1 MTKKLSAEITG
12 PIVSQLPEALIA
24 ETHKAK
30 KQLAV
35 LAERKYNGPLVDCF
49 KSQKVILGYL
59 AEFAPREWNNIPIPL
74 QELSMHLISYDQ
86 LNAKATNMINKSQ
99 FELTSITQSMFM
111 YSEQSLEEIRDQVS
125 HKFSLL
131 NQRSTGDS
139 QELKSSMKQYADKIK
154 ETVLETAKD
163 LVKQGVDNLRA
174 ELRSVIDD
182 KHRT

>member
-1 MTKKLSAEITG
+1 
-12 PIVSQLPEALIA
+12 
-24 ETHKAK
+24 
-30 KQLAV
+30 
-35 LAERKYNGPLVDCF
+35 
-49 KSQKVILGYL
+49 
-59 AEFAPREWNNIPIPL
+59 
-74 QELSMHLISYDQ
+74 
-86 LNAKATNMINKSQ
+86 MINKSQ
-99 FELTSITQSMFM
+99 FELTSITQSMFS

>member
-1 MTKKLSAEITG
+1 
-12 PIVSQLPEALIA
+12 
-24 ETHKAK
+24 
-30 KQLAV
+30 
-35 LAERKYNGPLVDCF
+35 
-49 KSQKVILGYL
+49 
-59 AEFAPREWNNIPIPL
+59 
-74 QELSMHLISYDQ
+74 
-86 LNAKATNMINKSQ
+86 MINKSQ
-99 FELTSITQSMFM
+99 FELTSITQSMFT